1 MFLNKSVLILIF
13 LFGCCLI
20 CVATEIKII
29 SKIDNE
35 IITNVDLDNQ
45 IKYLFLINKKLKNL
59 NELELLELSK
69 NSIIK
74 EIIKKKEVNKFIK
87 VQENINLKA
96 KLIKEHYLSLGF
108 KNETEYLNFLNQ
120 EGVNYDII
128 KEKILVE
135 KLWNVLI
142 YEKFNKKVK
151 IDKSEISKKVNEY
164 FKNQEK
170 LYEVKLSEILFDYDV
185 DYDEVTNF
193 IDMFGFESAVAKFSI
208 SNSASKGGKIGWVS
222 ISNLS
227 KEIQKKIS
235 FLSVGKYTDPI
246 KLPEGNLILMVNSKK
261 EIKKTFDIDK
271 EVKKQ
276 ILFEQNR
283 QLNSYSMNYF
293 KKLKKNTI
301 FNDY

>member
-1 MFLNKSVLILIF
+1 MFINKLVLIFIF
-13 LFGCCLI
+13 LFGSYLI
-20 CVATEIKII
+20 CAATEIRII

-35 IITNVDLDNQ
+35 IITNIDLDNQ

-108 KNETEYLNFLNQ
+108 KNESEYLNFLNQ
-120 EGVNYDII
+120 EGVNYNII

-142 YEKFNKKVK
+142 YEKFNKRVK
-151 IDKSEISKKVNEY
+151 IDKSEISNKVNEY

-170 LYEVKLSEILFDYDV
+170 LYEVELSEILFDYDV
-185 DYDEVTNF
+185 DYDEVANF

-208 SNSASKGGKIGWVS
+208 SNSASNRGKIGWVN

-246 KLPEGNLILMVNSKK
+246 KLPEGKLILMVNSKK

-271 EVKKQ
+271 EVRKQ

-283 QLNSYSMNYF
+283 QLNSYSVNYF

>member
-1 MFLNKSVLILIF
+1 MFINKLVLIFIF
-13 LFGCCLI
+13 LFGSYLI
-20 CVATEIKII
+20 CAATEIRII

-35 IITNVDLDNQ
+35 IITNIDLDNQ

-108 KNETEYLNFLNQ
+108 KNESEYLNFLNQ
-120 EGVNYDII
+120 EGVNYNII

-142 YEKFNKKVK
+142 YEKFNKRVK
-151 IDKSEISKKVNEY
+151 IDKSEISNKVNEY

-170 LYEVKLSEILFDYDV
+170 LYEVELSEILFDYDV
-185 DYDEVTNF
+185 DYDEVANF

>member
-1 MFLNKSVLILIF
+1 MFINKLVLIFIF
-13 LFGCCLI
+13 LFGSYLI
-20 CVATEIKII
+20 CAATEIRII

-35 IITNVDLDNQ
+35 IITNIDLDNQ

-108 KNETEYLNFLNQ
+108 KNESEYLNFLNQ
-120 EGVNYDII
+120 EGVNYNII

-142 YEKFNKKVK
+142 YEKFNKKAK
-151 IDKSEISKKVNEY
+151 IDKSEISNKVNEY

-170 LYEVKLSEILFDYDV
+170 LYEVELSEILFDYDV
-185 DYDEVTNF
+185 DYDEVANF

-208 SNSASKGGKIGWVS
+208 SNSASNGGKIGWVN
-222 ISNLS
+222 INNLS

-246 KLPEGNLILMVNSKK
+246 KLPEGKLILMVNSKK

>member
-1 MFLNKSVLILIF
+1 MFINKLVLIFIF
-13 LFGCCLI
+13 LFGSYLI
-20 CVATEIKII
+20 CAATEIRII

-35 IITNVDLDNQ
+35 IITNIDLDNQ

-108 KNETEYLNFLNQ
+108 KNESEYLNFLNQ
-120 EGVNYDII
+120 EGVNYNII

-142 YEKFNKKVK
+142 YEKFNKRVK
-151 IDKSEISKKVNEY
+151 IDKSEISNKVNEY

-170 LYEVKLSEILFDYDV
+170 LYEVELSEILFDYDV
-185 DYDEVTNF
+185 DYDEVANF

-208 SNSASKGGKIGWVS
+208 SNSASNRGKIGWVN

-246 KLPEGNLILMVNSKK
+246 KLPEGKLILMVNSKK
-261 EIKKTFDIDK
+261 EIKKTLDIDK
-271 EVKKQ
+271 EVRKQ

-283 QLNSYSMNYF
+283 QLNSYSVNYF

>member
-1 MFLNKSVLILIF
+1 MFIKKSVLTLIF
-13 LFGCCLI
+13 LFCSYLI
-20 CVATEIKII
+20 CFATEIRII

-45 IKYLFLINKKLKNL
+45 IKYLFLINKKLRNL
-59 NELELLELSK
+59 SELELLELSK

-74 EIIKKKEVNKFIK
+74 EIIKKKEVDKFIK
-87 VQENINLKA
+87 IQKNIDLEA
-96 KLIKEHYLSLGF
+96 KLIKEQYLSLGF

-120 EGVNYDII
+120 EGLKYDII

-151 IDKSEISKKVNEY
+151 IDKSEIANKVNEY

-170 LYEVKLSEILFDYDV
+170 LYEVELSEILFDYDV
-185 DYDEVTNF
+185 DYDEIRNF
-193 IDMFGFESAVAKFSI
+193 INMFGFENAATKFSI
-208 SNSASKGGKIGWVS
+208 SDSASNGGKIGWVS
-222 ISNLS
+222 IGNLS
-227 KEIQKKIS
+227 KEVQKKIS
-235 FLSVGKYTDPI
+235 FLSIGKYTDPI

-271 EVKKQ
+271 EIKKQ
-276 ILFEQNR
+276 ILYEQNR

>member
-1 MFLNKSVLILIF
+1 MFTNKSVLIFIF
-13 LFGCCLI
+13 LFGSCLI
-20 CVATEIKII
+20 CVATEIRII

-35 IITNVDLDNQ
+35 IITNIDLDNQ

-59 NELELLELSK
+59 NELELLKLSK

-120 EGVNYDII
+120 EGVNYNII

-151 IDKSEISKKVNEY
+151 IDKSEISNKVNEY

-170 LYEVKLSEILFDYDV
+170 LYEVELSEILFDYDV

-208 SNSASKGGKIGWVS
+208 SNSASNGGKIGWVS

-293 KKLKKNTI
+293 KKLEKNTI